1 MNENPWWAYPD
12 EDAWKSPDETVVVRA
27 LWSTRQAVTI
37 EVRTPTGSARALWD
51 PQVQMLSMLDG
62 AKLEK
67 PTFAAVKEYVAS
79 AAELHE
85 LSEPTQFVLD
95 LLVDTLSHDALVS
108 LKVVR
113 QQLIRTYGV
122 ERERA
127 TTIVEGMHP
136 RFVALRGD
144 YVTLQPLGLL
154 RSKLAEDS
162 KLVITRCLERMKAAY
177 DENADI
183 SSIGLETALGD
194 VDEDRKRLALR
205 EIHLFKLA
213 SNITNDGKGTWHV
226 PADIEELW
234 AENVTTLDAL
244 WRFAKQE
251 RKVQRPWPGALV
263 RGDWKDDRIEKYL
276 EESVRRGSAV
286 SLVRAPDPPAETPEP
301 ESQAPEY
308 KLPRLEVTYGE
319 KLGSGAFGTV
329 WQGTDK
335 LLDRTIAVKF
345 LTSTADSLDE
355 EALIREARSL
365 AKIAHPNLVTVY
377 SAAWLRHPDNG
388 LVAPAITMELL
399 AGVELEKWRE
409 RQHERH
415 EVLKVAS
422 GILAGIYAMHDA
434 GLHHGDL
441 HLQNVMVLSD
451 ATAKLIDWR
460 YQDTFLQ
467 RSTAYRHDLVEAD
480 KRRAVDLVL
489 GMLEK
494 QGLTEEAMQIRRTPD
509 FASVQAAVAALR
521 DAPQAT
527 VQQPPS
533 TEPAPEAPPDN
544 AHDDRFLPTTT
555 ILKSRRTDLP
565 VDPVK
570 WIITLRPE
578 NAINAPRNELI
589 DALKKSLLTVDTKD
603 GRKKQ
608 APQVLLGQKTLRDGG
623 AAWRHERS
631 TASNEWNEEQLVVAA
646 HGAVSFQRAMFRDD
660 QSNDLLL
667 VSFLDLSFDA
677 VMALMLGYRYGQHLH
692 LDASL
697 KASLLLKVPVGYS
710 RIVAHF
716 GNGIVQATSPMSTS
730 VMFEPEVEGNVVLG
744 KSVDLDAIS
753 LAATRLLNYAAAA
766 FARDDADALL
776 SIDPGSVRGLCERL
790 NGS

>member
-1 MNENPWWAYPD
+1 MNEEPWWAYPED
-12 EDAWKSPDETVVVRA
+12 DAWKSSDGSIVVRA
-27 LWSTRQAVTI
+27 ISSSRQAVTVEI
-37 EVRTPTGSARALWD
+37 KTPTVTARALWD
-51 PQVQMLSMLDG
+51 PQVQMLSMIGDE
-62 AKLEK
+62 KLEK
-67 PTFAAVKEYVAS
+67 PTFASVREYVES
-79 AAELHE
+79 AAEPHDIPE
-85 LSEPTQFVLD
+85 ATRYVLD
-95 LLVDTLSHDALVS
+95 LVADTLSRDVSVS
-108 LKVVR
+108 LKVIR
-113 QQLIRTYGV
+113 QQLIRKYGV
-122 ERERA
+122 EREGA
-127 TTIVEGMHP
+127 TAIVERMHP
-136 RFVALRGD
+136 RYVALRGD

-154 RSKLAEDS
+154 RSKLSEDS
-162 KLVITRCLERMKAAY
+162 KVVITRCLERMKAAY

-183 SSIGLETALGD
+183 SSIGLETAFGD
-194 VDEDRKRLALR
+194 VDEDRKRLVLR
-205 EIHLFKLA
+205 VIHLFKLA
-213 SNITNDGKGTWHV
+213 SNISNDGKGTWHV
-226 PADIEELW
+226 PTDIEELW
-234 AENVTTLDAL
+234 AENVTTLDTL

-251 RKVQRPWPGALV
+251 RKVPRPWPGALV
-263 RGDWKDDRIEKYL
+263 RADWKDDRIEKYL

-286 SLVRAPDPPAETPEP
+286 SLVRAPDSPAAIPDP
-301 ESQAPEY
+301 ESLAPEY

-335 LLDRTIAVKF
+335 LLDRSIAVKF
-345 LTSTADSLDE
+345 LTSTAESLDE

-422 GILAGIYAMHDA
+422 GILAGIAAMHDA

-467 RSTAYRHDLVEAD
+467 RSTAYRRDLVEAD

-489 GMLEK
+489 GTLEK

-509 FASVQAAVAALR
+509 FASVQAAVAALF
-521 DAPQAT
+521 DAPQAK
-527 VQQPPS
+527 VQQAPS
-533 TEPAPEAPPDN
+533 TEPTPEVPPSN

-555 ILKSRRTDLP
+555 ILKSRKTDLP

-578 NAINAPRNELI
+578 NAISAPRNELI

-608 APQVLLGQKTLRDGG
+608 APEVLLGQKSLRDGG

-631 TASNEWNEEQLVVAA
+631 TASNERHEEQLVVTA
-646 HGAVSFQRAMFRDD
+646 HGTVSFQRAMFRDD
-660 QSNDLLL
+660 QSHDLLL

-692 LDASL
+692 VDASL
-697 KASLLLKVPVGYS
+697 KASLLLKVPAGYS
-710 RIVAHF
+710 KIVAHF
-716 GNGIVQATSPMSTS
+716 GKGIVQATSPMSMS
-730 VMFEPEVEGNVVLG
+730 VMFEPEAEGNVVLG
-744 KSVDLDAIS
+744 KSLNLDAIS

-776 SIDPGSVRGLCERL
+776 SIDPATVRALCERL